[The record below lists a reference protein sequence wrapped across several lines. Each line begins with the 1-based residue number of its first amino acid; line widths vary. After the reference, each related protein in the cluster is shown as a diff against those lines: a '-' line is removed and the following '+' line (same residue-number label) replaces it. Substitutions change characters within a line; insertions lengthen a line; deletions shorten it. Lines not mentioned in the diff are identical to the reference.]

1 MTMII
6 CYRYTI
12 DSVLYNTIHL
22 LNPNHRVIT
31 MFACIGLIKHVS
43 KIIF

>member
-12 DSVLYNTIHL
+12 DSVLYNMIHL
-22 LNPNHRVIT
+22 QHALSYWTPTIV
-31 MFACIGLIKHVS
+31 L
-43 KIIF
+43 